1 MAKAKAPVK
10 RSKMGYADC
19 NPKAAKCSTTFN
31 GLKYSSSPFMP
42 NKSFLLEK
50 AALGYVLAEG
60 QTKPD
65 ENTNYTP
72 VIMTDLKIGA
82 TDEAAAI
89 WVKSRY
95 YFGFTEVELDGTV
108 KGQIE
113 LTGTFDKAFM
123 AYIEAHADEAIETV
137 VCNFLTEL
145 VNDGKTH
152 LKVGSFVRANIE
164 KTNYQTGKTYV
175 KRGHYIPMFDFAD

>member
-10 RSKMGYADC
+10 RTQMGYADC
-19 NPKAAKCSTTFN
+19 DPKAAKCSTTFN
-31 GLKYSSSPFMP
+31 GLKLAPFMP
-42 NKSFLLEK
+42 NKRFSLKK

-60 QTKPD
+60 QTQPD

-72 VIMTDLKIGA
+72 VIMTDFKIGA
-82 TDEAAAI
+82 TDEEAVI

-95 YFGFTEVELDGTV
+95 YFGFTEVVVDGTV
-108 KGQIE
+108 KGQVE

-137 VCNFLTEL
+137 VLNFLTEL
-145 VNDGKTH
+145 VKNGKTH
-152 LKVGSFVRANIE
+152 LKVGSFVRVNIE

-175 KRGHYIPMFDFAD
+175 KRSHYIPMFDFAD